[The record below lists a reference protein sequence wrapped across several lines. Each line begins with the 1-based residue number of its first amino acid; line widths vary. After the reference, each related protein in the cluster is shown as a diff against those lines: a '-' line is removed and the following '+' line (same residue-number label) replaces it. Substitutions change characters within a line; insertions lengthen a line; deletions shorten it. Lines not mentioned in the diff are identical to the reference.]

1 MPVMV
6 MQVLEE
12 LHCGCEYKE
21 LFGVFRMLIL
31 SVLPFFFL
39 DATPIPLTP
48 RRKTP
53 PSYLFKYTTPI
64 PLTPFP

>member
-21 LFGVFRMLIL
+21 LFAL
-31 SVLPFFFL
+31 LP
-39 DATPIPLTP
+39 I
-48 RRKTP
+48 KEEEI
-53 PSYLFKYTTPI
+53 KG
-64 PLTPFP
+64 